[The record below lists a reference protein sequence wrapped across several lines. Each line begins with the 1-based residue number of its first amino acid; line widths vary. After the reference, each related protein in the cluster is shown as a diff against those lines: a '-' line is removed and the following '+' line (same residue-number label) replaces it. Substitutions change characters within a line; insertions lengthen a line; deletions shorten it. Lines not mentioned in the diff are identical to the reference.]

1 MRHNTA
7 AVALAVTIA
16 IVALASALMMGCA
29 SPPSAASQVVAAQM
43 KAVEALAAMSWAM
56 AGQPSSRSSRT

>member
-29 SPPSAASQVVAAQM
+29 SPPSAASQVVQ
-43 KAVEALAAMSWAM
+43 
-56 AGQPSSRSSRT
+56 R